1 MHPGIDSSL
10 FETPDGLYCPAGG
23 FWIDPWRPV
32 ERAVITH
39 AHSDHARPGCG
50 RYLCAA
56 RSDGDSAHARA
67 GAAIMRARLGPSATI
82 ETLPFGHM
90 ITIGDATLSMHPAG
104 HVLGSAQVR
113 IEVAGHVCVVSGDYK
128 LAHDPTCDAF
138 EPVRCHTFI
147 TESTFGLPVFRWND
161 PRHVGDEINAWWRE
175 SQAAGRTCVLSVYSL
190 GKAQRVLS
198 LLDPSI
204 GPIMLH
210 GSVDAMTSIYRDAGV
225 PLPAT
230 IHATRE
236 LVRAAA
242 KSGTNAMVLAPGSAI
257 DSAWSRGF
265 GDISVAAASGWM
277 RIRGTR
283 RRQNLDRGFV
293 LSDHADWPGLLE
305 AVRATGAS
313 RVGVTHGYVRPM
325 TRWLAEQGL
334 DAFTIS
340 TRFEGEASEIRAD
353 DDAPTSNDG
362 GAP

>member
-1 MHPGIDSSL
+1 L
-10 FETPDGLYCPAGG
+10 
-23 FWIDPWRPV
+23 
-32 ERAVITH
+32 
-39 AHSDHARPGCG
+39 
-50 RYLCAA
+50 
-56 RSDGDSAHARA
+56 A
-67 GAAIMRARLGPSATI
+67 GASLLRARLGASSVI
-82 ETLPFGHM
+82 ETLPFGRTL
-90 ITIGDATLSMHPAG
+90 TIGEASGSFHPAG

-113 IEVAGHVCVVSGDYK
+113 IEVAGQVCVISGDYK

-138 EPVRCHTFI
+138 EPVRCDSFI
-147 TESTFGLPVFRWND
+147 TESTFGLPIYRWSD
-161 PRHVGDEINAWWRE
+161 PLRVGDEINAWWRE
-175 SQAAGRTCVLSVYSL
+175 CQAAGRTCVLSVYSL

-204 GPIMLH
+204 GPILLH
-210 GSVDAMTSIYRDAGV
+210 GSIDAMTTIYREAGIA
-225 PLPAT
+225 LPPT
-230 IHATRE
+230 VHATRE

-242 KSGTNAMVLAPGSAI
+242 KSGTHAMVLAPASAI

-305 AVRATGAS
+305 AIRATGAS

-325 TRWLAEQGL
+325 TRWLEERGL
-334 DAFTIS
+334 DAFIVS
-340 TRFEGEASEIRAD
+340 TRFEGEASESRDEANAPSAD
-353 DDAPTSNDG
+353 DG